1 MQHAVLQ
8 RAHTENA
15 ENTGTDSKPP
25 REHGAAFLTACER
38 FANLETKAVEFA

>member
-15 ENTGTDSKPP
+15 ENTGTDSKAATAA
-25 REHGAAFLTACER
+25 RGAFSAR
-38 FANLETKAVEFA
+38 QN